1 MNTVPVYEAK
11 NKFPFYLHQ
20 AEEDGPVFISRHN
33 QTVGVLL
40 SYNDYNRI
48 MSRTRKRTILDAAAE
63 FRKKV
68 DGTLTDEEI
77 DRIFDVRDHSIDT
90 YETNVFEGVFG
101 TGALTDD

>member
-11 NKFPFYLHQ
+11 NKFPLFLHQ

-33 QTVGVLL
+33 QTVGVIL
-40 SYNDYNRI
+40 SYKDYTRL
-48 MSRTRKRTILDAAAE
+48 MSRTRKRTILDAAAD

-77 DRIFDVRDHSIDT
+77 DRIFDVRNHSVDS
-90 YETNVFEGVFG
+90 YESHVFDGVF
-101 TGALTDD
+101 D